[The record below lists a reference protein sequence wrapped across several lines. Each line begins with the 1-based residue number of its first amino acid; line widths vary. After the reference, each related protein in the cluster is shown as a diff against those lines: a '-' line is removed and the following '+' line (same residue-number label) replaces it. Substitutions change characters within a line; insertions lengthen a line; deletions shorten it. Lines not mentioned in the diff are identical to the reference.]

1 MTPARPLVPT
11 LGCVTDFAL
20 GLAALGRPAYI
31 NVGREGALP
40 AQRTVEAMRDNCHRV
55 LDAAYAGGVRRVD
68 AARSY
73 GLSEQFLGE
82 WLDSRGHTDVVVSSK
97 WGYAYVADW
106 RCDVDVHE
114 VKEHSLEQFTTQW
127 QQSRRLLGDR
137 IALYQVHSLTC
148 DSPLFEDIGLLDAL
162 AHLRDRGVRLG
173 FSTSGPRQADTIRR
187 GLDLARGERLFDAV
201 QATWNVYERSAGPA
215 LAEVHAAG
223 LQVLVKESLANG
235 LLAAQ
240 PPPEVAT
247 LAAEQEVGPDA
258 VALAFVSAQF
268 WADTVLIGAASTQQL
283 HANLAARRV
292 RVATD
297 AFPDLVTDPDAYW
310 EQRARLR
317 WG

>member
-1 MTPARPLVPT
+1 
-11 LGCVTDFAL
+11 VTDFAL

-31 NVGREGALP
+31 NVGRDAALP
-40 AQRTVEAMRDNCHRV
+40 AQRTVGAMRDNCHQV

-82 WLDSRGHTDVVVSSK
+82 WLDARGHTDVVVSSK

-114 VKEHSLEQFTTQW
+114 VKEHSLERFSSQW
-127 QQSRRLLGDR
+127 QESGGFLGDR
-137 IALYQVHSLTC
+137 IALYQVHSLTF
-148 DSPLFEDIGLLDAL
+148 DSPLFDDTGLLDAL

-187 GLDLARGERLFDAV
+187 GLDLVRGERLFDAV

-215 LAEVHAAG
+215 LEEVHEAG

-240 PPPEVAT
+240 PPLEVAA
-247 LAAEQEVGPDA
+247 LAAEQAVGPDA
-258 VALAFVSAQF
+258 VAVAFVAAQH
-268 WADTVLIGAASTQQL
+268 WADSVLIGAADVQQL
-283 HANLAARRV
+283 RANLTARRV
-292 RVATD
+292 RVAAD
-297 AFPDLVTDPDAYW
+297 AFPELVTGTEAYW
-310 EQRARLR
+310 EQRGRLR
-317 WG
+317 WR